1 MNNFDLIYQ
10 SKECKARLGRIV
22 SLNGEVLTPAF
33 FPVATQAAVKT
44 LSPKDLNSCGVQGL
58 LSNIYHLYL
67 RPGIDV
73 IEGLGGLRKFM
84 GWKKPVITDS
94 GGYQIFSLAKLI
106 KVYKEGVEF
115 NSHID
120 GSRHFL
126 KPEDIIR
133 MQFRVR
139 SSVVLPLDECLK
151 FPVTLKYAE
160 DSLALTNHWA
170 KLSQQ
175 AFKECLEKFAYSP
188 LPLGIIQ
195 GSIYP
200 ELRKKSLEFLI
211 GTGYDHFAIGGLS
224 VGESKDLRY
233 NIIDF
238 LSGNFSEGS
247 LRYVMGIGEPED
259 ILELVDRGMD
269 LFDCVIPT
277 RLGRTGTAFT
287 DKGKIVVRNS
297 AFRKDSMPLDEGC
310 GCYACRNFSRG
321 YIRHLIN
328 ANEVLGGKLISFH
341 NIWWFMEFMKRIRRE
356 IKKGSFRKF
365 KKDFLAGYFENSAVL
380 DSDKDDG

>member
-1 MNNFDLIYQ
+1 MNNFGLIYQ
-10 SKECKARLGRIV
+10 SKECPARLGRIV
-22 SLNGEVLTPAF
+22 SSDGEVLTPAF

-44 LSPKDLNSCGVQGL
+44 LSPEDLNSCGVQGL

-73 IEGLGGLRKFM
+73 IENLGGLLKFM

-94 GGYQIFSLAKLI
+94 GGYQIFSLAKLM
-106 KVYKEGVEF
+106 KVCKEGVEF

-120 GSRHFL
+120 GSLHFL
-126 KPEDIIR
+126 KPEDVIR
-133 MQFRVR
+133 MQFRI
-139 SSVVLPLDECLK
+139 SSSAVLPLDECLK
-151 FPVTLKYAE
+151 FPVSLKYAE
-160 DSLALTNHWA
+160 DSLSLTNYWA

-175 AFKECLEKFAYSP
+175 VFKECLDSFEYSP
-188 LPLGIIQ
+188 IPLGIIQ
-195 GSIYP
+195 GSVYP
-200 ELRKKSLEFLI
+200 ELRLRSLESLI
-211 GTGYDHFAIGGLS
+211 EIGYNHFAIGGLS
-224 VGESKDLRY
+224 VGEPKDLRY
-233 NIIDF
+233 NIIDS
-238 LSGNFSEGS
+238 LSGNIPESS

-297 AFRKDSMPLDEGC
+297 VFRKDPLPLDEGC

-341 NIWWFMEFMKRIRRE
+341 NIWWFMGFMKRIRRE
-356 IKKGSFRKF
+356 IQQGSFLQF
-365 KKDFLAGYFENSAVL
+365 KKEFLSGYSENNLASG
-380 DSDKDDG
+380 SDKP

>member
-1 MNNFDLIYQ
+1 MNNFSLIHQ
-10 SKECKARLGRIV
+10 SQECKARLGRIV
-22 SLNGEVLTPAF
+22 IPDGEVLTPAF
-33 FPVATQAAVKT
+33 FPVATQATVKT
-44 LSPKDLNSCGVQGL
+44 LSPENLNSCGVQGL

-73 IEGLGGLRKFM
+73 IENLGGLRKFM
-84 GWKKPVITDS
+84 GWNKPVITDS

-106 KVYKEGVEF
+106 KVHREGVEF

-126 KPEDIIR
+126 RPEDIIE
-133 MQFRVR
+133 MQFRVL

-170 KLSQQ
+170 ELSQQ
-175 AFKECLEKFAYSP
+175 AFKECLDRFEYFP
-188 LPLGIIQ
+188 MPLGIIQ
-195 GSIYP
+195 GSVYP

-211 GTGYDHFAIGGLS
+211 ETGYKHFAIGGLS
-224 VGESKDLRY
+224 VGEPKDLRY
-233 NIIDF
+233 NIVDF
-238 LSGNFSEGS
+238 LSGNLPEGS

-287 DKGKIVVRNS
+287 NKGKIVVRNS
-297 AFRKDSMPLDEGC
+297 SFRKDPLPLDEKC
-310 GCYACRNFSRG
+310 DCYACRNFSRG

-328 ANEVLGGKLISFH
+328 ANEVLGGKLISYH
-341 NIWWFMEFMKRIRRE
+341 NVWWFTGFMKRIRQE
-356 IKKGSFRKF
+356 IKKGSFLQF
-365 KKDFLAGYFENSAVL
+365 KQEFLNSYSENSLV
-380 DSDKDDG
+380 SGFDKP